1 LVSLAATMKTRLV
14 LCVTLGLVAS
24 SATAGNE
31 ALSLRFSGSATG
43 SQLPPGW
50 KHYAMSRH
58 KTKAG
63 VMLVRDGDVT
73 VLHID
78 ANRGAGGIA
87 HPLELPPDQ
96 VLSWRWKVDHS
107 VARAN
112 LAKKHGDDFAAR
124 VYVFF
129 DMPASALTFG
139 ERLKLRMARAVMGH
153 ALPRAA
159 LCYVWDNTHPV
170 GTIAPN
176 AYYGAV
182 RTIVLQSG
190 NANAGQWQHE
200 YRDVAADF
208 RAAFGR
214 PAPPITGVAVASDTD
229 NTKSHVNAWFGDLT
243 FSASTAT
250 PESTDE

>member
-1 LVSLAATMKTRLV
+1 MKTRLL
-14 LCVTLGLVAS
+14 LCIALGLVAS
-24 SATAGNE
+24 SAMAGDE
-31 ALSLRFSGSATG
+31 ALSLRFSDSATG
-43 SQLPPGW
+43 SQLPAGW
-50 KHYAMSRH
+50 KHYPMSRH
-58 KTKAG
+58 KTRATIG
-63 VMLVRDGDVT
+63 LVRDGDTT

-87 HPLELPPDQ
+87 HALRLPPEQ
-96 VLSWRWKVDHS
+96 ILSWRWKVDHS
-107 VARAN
+107 VAKAN
-112 LAKKHGDDFAAR
+112 LARKRGDDFAAR

-129 DMPASALTFG
+129 DVPASALSFG
-139 ERLKLRMARAVMGH
+139 QRLKLRMARAVMGH

-190 NANAGQWQHE
+190 NAHAGQWQSE
-200 YRDVAADF
+200 RRDVAADF

-214 PAPPITGVAVASDTD
+214 PAPEITGVAVASDTD
-229 NTKSHVNAWFGDLT
+229 NTSGHVNAWFGDLT
-243 FSASTAT
+243 FSAPAAAS
-250 PESTDE
+250 ESTDE

>member
-1 LVSLAATMKTRLV
+1 LVSLAATMKIRLV

-24 SATAGNE
+24 SAMAGNE

-43 SQLPPGW
+43 SQLPAGW
-50 KHYAMSRH
+50 KHYPMSRH
-58 KTKAG
+58 KTKAA
-63 VMLVRDGDVT
+63 VMLVRDAGVT

-87 HPLELPPDQ
+87 HTLELPPDQ

-107 VARAN
+107 VAKAN
-112 LAKKHGDDFAAR
+112 LSKKHGDDFAAR

-200 YRDVAADF
+200 HRDVAADF

-229 NTKSHVNAWFGDLT
+229 NTKGHVNAWFGDLT

>member
-1 LVSLAATMKTRLV
+1 MKTRFV
-14 LCVTLGLVAS
+14 LCIALGLATS
-24 SATAGNE
+24 SVMAGDAT
-31 ALSLRFSGSATG
+31 LSLRFSGSATG
-43 SQLPPGW
+43 SQLPAGW
-50 KHYAMSRH
+50 TNYPMSRH
-58 KTKAG
+58 KTRASI
-63 VMLVRDGDVT
+63 MLVRDDDVS

-87 HPLELPPDQ
+87 HTLKLPPDQ

-107 VARAN
+107 VAKAN
-112 LAKKHGDDFAAR
+112 LEKKHGDDFAAR

-129 DMPASALTFG
+129 DVPASALTFG
-139 ERLKLRMARAVMGH
+139 ERLKLRMARMLMGH

-176 AYYGAV
+176 AFYGAI

-190 NANAGQWQHE
+190 NAHAGQWQSE
-200 YRDVAADF
+200 RRDVAADF
-208 RAAFGR
+208 LAAFGR

-229 NTKSHVNAWFGDLT
+229 NTKGHVNAWFGDFT
-243 FSASTAT
+243 FSAHAPAPTSTS
-250 PESTDE
+250 ESLDE